1 MEAKATPL
9 LKFIK
14 ENQKNQL
21 VIPIYQRLYSW
32 EKEQCKELWDDIIKI
47 GGNDKMDGHF
57 IGSIL
62 YVLDGITHSDNALL
76 IIDGQ
81 QRLTTITLLLTALR
95 DHLSDE
101 VKRKEIEDH
110 YLINSDKDGDK
121 KFRLILSDSDKDTLL
136 SLIDK
141 DRRKPSEPSS
151 KIVENFKLFEKW
163 VSNTDKLETIFKG
176 LDKLMIVEIA
186 LEKGKDDPQLIFESM
201 NLKGIKLTQ
210 TDLIRSYIIMETE
223 VEKREGFYNKY
234 WRAMEEKFKQ
244 NAMEEKFKQNAME
257 EKFKQNKELFDRF
270 VRHYLTIKTR
280 EIPNNNEVYVA
291 LKDYRQKEGIG
302 IEDLLKDLQK
312 YCEYF
317 CQIVFKKEENKD
329 LNKALGF
336 LVDLKMDVIYP
347 LLLELYSDYRDGV
360 LSEDDF
366 RSSIALIESYICRR
380 KVCGIPSNGLNKFFA
395 SFVRYIQKDEYFK
408 SLKAHFGLSGNNQ
421 RFPDDDEFKEKFIRK
436 DFYKFELI
444 KYFFDRME
452 NFGRQERVYTREYT
466 IEHIMSQ
473 KLTEEWEKDLGQDHE
488 RIHTQYLHTIGN
500 LTLTGYN
507 SEYSNKSFQEKRDM
521 EKGFKNSPLR
531 LNQGLKD
538 SFGEEEIKK
547 RANDLADLALKIW
560 TYPKL
565 DAETLEKYKPKKDK
579 KAETL
584 EKYKPKKDKKAETLE
599 KYKPKKE
606 NKPKKEK
613 KVYDLSSYKF
623 GSHSRELFD
632 TLRREIKALDER
644 IAESFMKAY
653 ITYRFDTI
661 FMSIVPSKNG
671 LTLMLKIK
679 FSELQDEIKE
689 KLEIRDVSNIGHAC
703 IGDIEIKLETKE
715 NIPYCLGLIK
725 QVLEKQMGSRNRQ

>member
-1 MEAKATPL
+1 MEADVTPL

-14 ENQKNQL
+14 DNQNNQL

-32 EKEQCKELWDDIIKI
+32 EKEQCKQLWDDIIKI

-95 DHLSDE
+95 NHLSDE

-121 KFRLILSDSDKDTLL
+121 KFRLILSESDKDTLL

-151 KIVENFKLFEKW
+151 KIVENFKLFEEW

-201 NLKGIKLTQ
+201 NSKGMELTQ
-210 TDLIRSYIIMETE
+210 TDLIRNYIIMETE
-223 VEKREGFYNKY
+223 VEKQEGFYNKY
-234 WRAMEEKFKQ
+234 WRAMEE
-244 NAMEEKFKQNAME
+244 E
-257 EKFKQNKELFDRF
+257 FKQNKKWFDRF

-280 EIPNNNEVYVA
+280 EIPNINKVYAA
-291 LKDYRQKEGIG
+291 LKDYWQKEGIG

-312 YCEYF
+312 YCGYF
-317 CQIVFKKEENKD
+317 CRIVFKKEANKD

-336 LVDLKMDVIYP
+336 LVDLEMDVVYP
-347 LLLELYSDYRDGV
+347 LLLELYSDYSDGV
-360 LSEDDF
+360 LSKDDF

-380 KVCGIPSNGLNKFFA
+380 AVCGLGTNSLNKVFPSFA
-395 SFVRYIQKDEYFK
+395 RHIQKDEYFK
-408 SLKAHFGLSGNNQ
+408 SLEAHFGSLTNNQ
-421 RFPDDDEFKEKFIRK
+421 RFPNNDEFKDCFITI
-436 DFYKFELI
+436 DFYKFKKRE
-444 KYFFDRME
+444 YFFERLE
-452 NFGRQERVYTREYT
+452 NFDREERVYTHEYT
-466 IEHIMSQ
+466 TEHIMPQ
-473 KLTEEWEKDLGQDHE
+473 KLTEEEWERDLGENFQE
-488 RIHTQYLHTIGN
+488 IHDKYLHTIGN

-507 SEYSNKSFQEKRDM
+507 HEYSNKSFQEKRNM
-521 EKGFKNSPLR
+521 EGGFKNSPLR
-531 LNQGLKD
+531 LNQGLRDLK
-538 SFGEEEIKK
+538 SFGEEEIEK

-579 KAETL
+579 K
-584 EKYKPKKDKKAETLE
+584 
-599 KYKPKKE
+599 
-606 NKPKKEK
+606 EK
-613 KVYDLSSYKF
+613 KVYDLSSYNF

-632 TLRREIKALDER
+632 ILSKGIKALDER
-644 IAESFMKAY
+644 ITENFNQDY
-653 ITYRFDTI
+653 ISYKF
-661 FMSIVPSKNG
+661 SKNFVDIVVQ
-671 LTLMLKIK
+671 TKDLKLYLNMK
-679 FSELQDEIKE
+679 FNELQDEKN
-689 KLEIRDVSNIGHAC
+689 LARDMTNKGHLGN
-703 IGDIEIKLETKE
+703 GDIEVKLETKE

-725 QVLEKQMGSRNRQ
+725 QALEKQMGGRNRQ